1 MSKRI
6 HVVINP
12 ASGQPEPILN
22 TLNDV
27 FHHSGVDWDVSIT
40 KKYGDGIELARRA
53 VEKGYDV
60 VASYGGDGTVME
72 VANGLVDSETP
83 MAVFP
88 GGTGNVMSVELNI
101 PQNLAEAAQL
111 AISEDSL
118 ITPVDVGKYKDIH
131 FLLRVYIGFDAQRI
145 NIATREMRD
154 RFGKAAYVI
163 SALKALP
170 ESNSVHYKFTL
181 DGESVEMEGV
191 TCMVENAGS
200 LGVGDYSM
208 APDVSIRDGLLDVFC
223 LKALDIRGLKTAVE
237 SIAGKGYDSERFQ
250 HWRAKEISIECD
262 LPQPVIGDGQD
273 WG

>member
-53 VEKGYDV
+53 AEKGYDV

-72 VANGLVDSETP
+72 VANGLVDNKTP

-111 AISEDSL
+111 AIS
-118 ITPVDVGKYKDIH
+118 
-131 FLLRVYIGFDAQRI
+131 
-145 NIATREMRD
+145 
-154 RFGKAAYVI
+154 
-163 SALKALP
+163 
-170 ESNSVHYKFTL
+170 
-181 DGESVEMEGV
+181 
-191 TCMVENAGS
+191 
-200 LGVGDYSM
+200 
-208 APDVSIRDGLLDVFC
+208 
-223 LKALDIRGLKTAVE
+223 
-237 SIAGKGYDSERFQ
+237 
-250 HWRAKEISIECD
+250 
-262 LPQPVIGDGQD
+262 
-273 WG
+273 